1 MTSHKL
7 NYNSSSFDFQK
18 INTFLSELRA
28 RQKAHLEKKSTFYGF
43 DFIQE
48 RPLEKLPK
56 NEQRFIWEPII
67 IDSRGKDVLE
77 FKIVAENKNDIDIQ
91 ANPQAQDIFRK

>member
-1 MTSHKL
+1 MNSHKL
-7 NYNSSSFDFQK
+7 NYNPSSFDFQK
-18 INTFLSELRA
+18 INAFLSEQRA
-28 RQKAHLEKKSTFYGF
+28 RQKAYLEKKSTFYGF

-67 IDSRGKDVLE
+67 DPRCKDVFEL
-77 FKIVAENKNDIDIQ
+77 KTATENKNDIDIQ
-91 ANPQAQDIFRK
+91 ANSQVQDSFRK